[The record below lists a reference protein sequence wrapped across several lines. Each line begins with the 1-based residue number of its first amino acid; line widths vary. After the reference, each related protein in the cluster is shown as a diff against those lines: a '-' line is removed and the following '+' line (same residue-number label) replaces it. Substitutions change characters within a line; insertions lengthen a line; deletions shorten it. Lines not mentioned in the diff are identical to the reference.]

1 MVLAAVLAIVALV
14 WLPGHEDSSSSPAP
28 GELVRYRL
36 EGAPQPI
43 AVGSGAA
50 WASLSGVDEGG
61 TFAKGI
67 WRIDSRTGALREVP
81 GTIGALWPAVGEG
94 GVWVT
99 CNAESCGGPMVLQLD
114 PAGGGVE
121 RSIPLP
127 DRAAQITIGLGRVW
141 VTLGDG
147 GIVGVDP
154 ATGEI
159 DRRIEGGFDLIGSDG
174 EALWATTLGGGSPG
188 VVRLDPETGEQ
199 LASYEFPDPCNLEVS
214 GGYVFVASCDGG
226 MHAGTGSDELAA
238 LAATTGTER
247 YRVSIDGYGQMR
259 LADGT
264 LWIAQGSDDGKT
276 IDLIPLDPSTGAPT
290 GATLRVPHGKPSFR
304 LSIIRLTFPPHV
316 FFAVGEGSLWF
327 TDYVAGEVL
336 RIGLPVPNATS
347 GDPRCLSDDADGL
360 ISCEEAL
367 QIADRESGIGNILAA
382 EARLTTYR
390 RSPDSPERRVW
401 AVTYHDVQIPA
412 HGPPGSVRCWLGDW
426 KVTIDAET
434 GRFLF
439 AGTSGPNVPCPSPSP

>member
-1 MVLAAVLAIVALV
+1 MVITVVLAVVAVL
-14 WLPGHEDSSSSPAP
+14 WLPGHGSDASSSPAP

-50 WASLSGVDEGG
+50 WVSLSGVDEGG
-61 TFAKGI
+61 TFAEGI
-67 WRIDSRTGALREVP
+67 WRIDAGTGAIREVP

-94 GVWVT
+94 AVWAT
-99 CNAESCGGPMVLQLD
+99 CNAKSCGGPAVLQLD
-114 PAGGGVE
+114 PAGGGVVK
-121 RSIPLP
+121 SIPLP
-127 DRAAQITIGLGRVW
+127 DRAAQIATGLGRVW
-141 VTLGDG
+141 VTLGEG
-147 GIVGVDP
+147 GIVGIDP

-174 EALWATTLGGGSPG
+174 EALWATTLDRGPPG

-199 LASYEFPDPCNLEVS
+199 LASYDFPDPCNLEVA

-238 LAATTGTER
+238 LDATTGTEGF
-247 YRVSIDGYGQMR
+247 RVPIDGYGQMR

-264 LWIAQGSDDGKT
+264 LWIAESSDDGKT
-276 IDLIPLDPSTGAPT
+276 IDLVPLDPSTGAPT
-290 GATLRVPHGKPSFR
+290 GATVRVPHGKPRFSIR
-304 LSIIRLTFPPHV
+304 LSFPPHV

-367 QIADRESGIGNILAA
+367 QIADRESGMGSILAA

-390 RSPDSPERRVW
+390 RSPDSQERRVW
-401 AVTYHDVQIPA
+401 AITYHDVQIPA

>member
-1 MVLAAVLAIVALV
+1 MPQAYAQVAAGWPVPRHTLRGCGGGSVEPGWCSRRYSPIVALV

-199 LASYEFPDPCNLEVS
+199 LASYDFPDPCNLEVS
-214 GGYVFVASCDGG
+214 GGYVFVASLRRR
-226 MHAGTGSDELAA
+226 HARRHR
-238 LAATTGTER
+238 ER
-247 YRVSIDGYGQMR
+247 RAGRPGR
-259 LADGT
+259 
-264 LWIAQGSDDGKT
+264 DDGH
-276 IDLIPLDPSTGAPT
+276 GAISRPHRR
-290 GATLRVPHGKPSFR
+290 LR
-304 LSIIRLTFPPHV
+304 
-316 FFAVGEGSLWF
+316 A
-327 TDYVAGEVL
+327 
-336 RIGLPVPNATS
+336 
-347 GDPRCLSDDADGL
+347 DA
-360 ISCEEAL
+360 
-367 QIADRESGIGNILAA
+367 
-382 EARLTTYR
+382 AR
-390 RSPDSPERRVW
+390 
-401 AVTYHDVQIPA
+401 
-412 HGPPGSVRCWLGDW
+412 
-426 KVTIDAET
+426 
-434 GRFLF
+434 
-439 AGTSGPNVPCPSPSP
+439 